1 MFGASIV
8 RSPAMTLSRV
18 ASPRKSWRRQLSS
31 KEHLTEPL
39 AWCGALAAVV
49 LALVSV
55 DFVSQDPDSALYAAI
70 SARLAGLPAR
80 VWIAPEWWGLWGGEG
95 PYREHPVGV
104 FLMPALLGKLGFPP
118 MQAAFAIGAVFSL
131 VSLLLLRR
139 VASLIVGAQGAAAVP
154 WVALILPVAF
164 INRIRATQ
172 EYPVLALMLLA
183 IYATE
188 KSRTSAVWIAVSV
201 VAACA
206 TALVKGIFV
215 VFVPI
220 VCGLWLLC
228 FRDGE
233 RDDRRA
239 WLGLALSVAA
249 VVLCTIA
256 YEGLYRRATG
266 DSFLYFYLS
275 YRLNQIASIAQAGTT
290 LMMRT
295 LNNLVWYSVRLL
307 WFGFPGTLA
316 LLVAAATPKR
326 VDRRNAAH
334 REVQGLYFAV
344 STAAAHLAVMSLGTT
359 RAERYI
365 LPAYFAAGIA
375 GALVAA
381 RRWEWSARL
390 MERLAR
396 LKPQALALAW
406 LLLIL
411 AALPFELFLPYVKFR
426 P

>member
-1 MFGASIV
+1 
-8 RSPAMTLSRV
+8 MTLSRAV
-18 ASPRKSWRRQLSS
+18 SPREGWRDLSS
-31 KEHLTEPL
+31 KAHLREPL
-39 AWCGALAAVV
+39 AWCGALAVVV

-55 DFVSQDPDSALYAAI
+55 DFASQDPDSALYAAI

-80 VWIAPEWWGLWGGEG
+80 AWIAPEWWGLWGGEG

-118 MQAAFAIGAVFSL
+118 MQAAFAVGAVFSL
-131 VSLLLLRR
+131 LSLVLLRR
-139 VASLIVGAQGAAAVP
+139 VAALIVGAQDAATVP
-154 WVALILPVAF
+154 WVALVLPVAF

-188 KSRTSAVWIAVSV
+188 KSRRSAAWIAVLV
-201 VAACA
+201 FAACGM
-206 TALVKGIFV
+206 ALVKGIFV
-215 VFVPI
+215 VFFPI
-220 VCGLWLLC
+220 VCGLWLLWI
-228 FRDGE
+228 RDGE

-249 VVLCTIA
+249 VALLTIA
-256 YEGLYRRATG
+256 YEALYRRTTG
-266 DSFLYFYLS
+266 DSFLYFYLT
-275 YRLNQIASIAQAGTT
+275 YRLNQIASVTQTATP

-295 LNNLVWYSVRLL
+295 LNNLAWYSVRLL

-326 VDRRNAAH
+326 VDWRTVDH

-344 STAAAHLAVMSLGTT
+344 SIAAAQIAVMSLGTT

-365 LPAYFAAGIA
+365 LPAYFAVGIA

-381 RRWEWSARL
+381 RRWEWSAHL
-390 MERLAR
+390 TKRLAL
-396 LKPQALALAW
+396 LKPQALPLAW

-411 AALPFELFLPYVKFR
+411 AALPFELFVPYVKFR